1 MVSTRRKK
9 AVNKRILI
17 DRNSDSTNQ
26 HEGFVKKIRF
36 QFAEKLLSPAGISK
50 KTVKNGFQ

>member
-9 AVNKRILI
+9 AVNKRILLLI

-36 QFAEKLLSPAGISK
+36 HFAEKLLSPAGISK
-50 KTVKNGFQ
+50 KTRKK